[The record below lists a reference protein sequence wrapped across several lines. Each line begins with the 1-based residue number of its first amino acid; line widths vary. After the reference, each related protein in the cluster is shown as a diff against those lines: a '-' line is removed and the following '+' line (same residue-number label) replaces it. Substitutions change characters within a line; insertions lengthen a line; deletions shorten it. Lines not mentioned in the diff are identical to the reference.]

1 MSQRK
6 FNIYFILS
14 LVFFTIMF
22 VLAVLDGERKLV
34 DNPGFLFLL
43 IVSLLNMAHAVHWFC
58 KPIDN
63 YYQDQEEK

>member
-14 LVFFTIMF
+14 LVWFTSMF

-34 DNPGFLFLL
+34 DNNWFLFILL
-43 IVSLLNMAHAVHWFC
+43 LSLLNMGHAVYWFC

-63 YYQDQEEK
+63 YYQDPEN